1 MQQATRWR
9 SKAEAPAEKAMSQDY
24 TPYQQKIIKRYY
36 DNQEPIARQRRAE
49 LVSEL
54 YLSEGKKRQKLWT
67 AAAAAMQKLG
77 VPQSRIDHL
86 LKQANPALVAEVV
99 KELERKK

>member
-1 MQQATRWR
+1 MT
-9 SKAEAPAEKAMSQDY
+9 DY

-36 DNQEPIARQRRAE
+36 DNQDIIQRQRLAE

-54 YLSEGKKRQKLWT
+54 YLAKGKKLQKAWE
-67 AAAAAMQKLG
+67 AAVTAMQKLS

-86 LKQANPALVAEVV
+86 VQQANPALVAELV
-99 KELERKK
+99 KELEGQS